1 MSKGIALTWNAKCI
15 DFPSSQNTMPWQ
27 HFFLWSHTCGNFKL
41 SGSISQSLRNG
52 DLDLTQH
59 PAMIGET
66 VSEKN
71 K

>member
-1 MSKGIALTWNAKCI
+1 MNKGIALSWNAKKI
-15 DFPSSQNTMPWQ
+15 DFNISQNTMPYQ

-41 SGSISQSLRNG
+41 SGSVSQWLRNG

-59 PAMIGET
+59 PAVIGET